1 MLELILIMRSNLQF
15 DDVDNYFV
23 NLFRNT
29 KLSIVYVLLCCMII
43 LNRFLLTS

>member
-29 KLSIVYVLLCCMII
+29 KLSIVYVL
-43 LNRFLLTS
+43 